1 MSDFAGLLALLPRPG
16 RRWAGVGCL
25 VASLLVGTFVG
36 FVWSLLLV
44 MDMAEGGYR
53 SVPAGQQ
60 WLVSLMIL
68 ARWLV
73 PIGLA
78 VALVTLVARPQIRW
92 FVLKVGVVA
101 GGLVAVMGVVHL
113 TVGII

>member
-1 MSDFAGLLALLPRPG
+1 MTDFKGLLALIPRPAN
-16 RRWAGVGCL
+16 RWTGVGCL

-44 MDMAEGGYR
+44 MDMVEGGYR
-53 SVPAGQQ
+53 AIPAEQQ
-60 WLVSLMIL
+60 WLVSVMIL

-73 PIGLA
+73 PIALA
-78 VALVTLVARPQIRW
+78 VTLVTLVARPRTRW
-92 FVLKVGVVA
+92 FVMKVGLA
-101 GGLVAVMGVVHL
+101 TGGLVAVIGVVHL